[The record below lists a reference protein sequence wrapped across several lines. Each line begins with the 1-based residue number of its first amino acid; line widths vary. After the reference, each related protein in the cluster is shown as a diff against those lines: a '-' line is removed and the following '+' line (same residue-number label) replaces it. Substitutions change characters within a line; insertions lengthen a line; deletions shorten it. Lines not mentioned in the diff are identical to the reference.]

1 MSNHRNRKDLRIR
14 DYDYSQN
21 GFYFVTLLAYNKECL
36 FGKICNG
43 KTVLNGIGEIV
54 HLELKKSE
62 IIREELTI
70 DQFCIMPNHI
80 HAIIV
85 IHDVGANGR
94 SPLHKKKEQKDN
106 RSNPEIRNR
115 ILKPRSL
122 SSFIAGFKSSST
134 KIINIIRKTPKQKVW
149 QRNFYDHVI
158 RSEKELFEIR
168 KYIIQNPIKWELDR
182 FYK

>member
-70 DQFCIMPNHI
+70 DQFCIMPNC
-80 HAIIV
+80 
-85 IHDVGANGR
+85 
-94 SPLHKKKEQKDN
+94 
-106 RSNPEIRNR
+106 
-115 ILKPRSL
+115 
-122 SSFIAGFKSSST
+122 F
-134 KIINIIRKTPKQKVW
+134 
-149 QRNFYDHVI
+149 NFA
-158 RSEKELFEIR
+158 
-168 KYIIQNPIKWELDR
+168 
-182 FYK
+182 